1 MSSRPRKAFLLAAGH
16 GTRLRPLT
24 DTTPKCLLPVQGVPM
39 LQIWLERCH
48 EFGIEEVLIN
58 LHSHAEQVRKF
69 LCARPTCDVR
79 VEVSD
84 EPLLLGSAGTL
95 RANRAWVANEP
106 DFWIFY
112 ADVLSDIDLT
122 RVVERHR
129 EMRANATIGVY
140 RVPDPSRCGIV
151 QLDEKGWVSEFA
163 EKPKVPIGNLA
174 FSGIL
179 LASSKFLDFIPEH
192 IPADIGFHV
201 LPRISRLA
209 AYEIHEYLID
219 VGTLENYRSAQQ
231 NWRSKSIST
240 QSVQEQNA

>member
-24 DTTPKCLLPVQGVPM
+24 DSVPKCLLPVQGVPM

-58 LHSHAEQVRKF
+58 LHSHAEQVREF
-69 LCARPTCDVR
+69 LRDQSSCNVR

-84 EPLLLGSAGTL
+84 EPLLLGSAGTV
-95 RANRAWVANEP
+95 RENRAWVAKEP

-112 ADVLSDIDLT
+112 ADVLSDIDLGH
-122 RVVERHR
+122 VIERHR
-129 EMRANATIGVY
+129 DMRADATIGVY

-151 QLDEKGWVSEFA
+151 QLDDRGWVTEFV

-179 LASSKFLDFIPEH
+179 LASSRFLDLIPEH
-192 IPADIGFHV
+192 TPADIGFHV
-201 LPRISRLA
+201 LPRVSKLA
-209 AYEIHEYLID
+209 AYEIQGYLID
-219 VGTLENYRSAQQ
+219 VGTMENYQSAQQ
-231 NWRSKSIST
+231 NWRSKSNPM
-240 QSVQEQNA
+240 QFVQEQNA